1 MNKEEERKKLT
12 EDQFC
17 KLRKAAENFVLSV
30 TWGFDYEIDEGKTFD
45 LALIEKLVIPFIE
58 PLINEEL

>member
-17 KLRKAAENFVLSV
+17 KLRKAAENFALSV
-30 TWGFDYEIDEGKTFD
+30 TWGWDVEIDEGKTFD
-45 LALIEKLVIPFIE
+45 LALIEELVIPFIE
-58 PLINEEL
+58 PLINKEL